1 VFCKKYEVE
10 LAEAIKILIVDDDE
24 MYRHTFSLILTE
36 QGYDVTTAP
45 NGERGL
51 ELFKKGQF
59 SIVLV
64 DYRMPDMDGIEF
76 LKQAQSIDANADIVL
91 ITAFAS
97 IESAVEA
104 IKMGAFHYIDKP
116 TPADKLIALVQ
127 KIVEKQKLFS
137 PSAGSSLSLTFD
149 GVLLNIIGKSQRM
162 QEVFQLILKSAPTD
176 STVLLLGE
184 SGTGKELFAKAIHAA
199 SLRHDKP
206 FFTMDCSTL
215 VETLFESE
223 LFGHLKGSFTGAGA
237 TKHGAFELAHM
248 GTFFFDEIGNIPLS
262 IQAKILRAIQEK
274 EIRRVGGTQTIHV
287 DVRVI
292 AATNLDLQKAVTEGR
307 FREDLYYRLNV
318 IPIHLPA
325 LRDRKEDIP
334 LLVDHFIRLVNR
346 KRRKPTVEGISRDAL
361 DLMTEYQWPGNIR
374 ELQNVI
380 ERALVIEEKS
390 TIQPSSLPQHI
401 RDKNE
406 GKSSE
411 WESLVAIEKEHIK
424 KVLDSLKYNISQ
436 AARALGID
444 RKTLYDKIRKY
455 GL

>member
-1 VFCKKYEVE
+1 
-10 LAEAIKILIVDDDE
+10 LTEAIKILIVDDDE
-24 MYRHTFSLILTE
+24 MYRHTYSLILTE
-36 QGYDVTTAP
+36 QGYDVTTAS
-45 NGERGL
+45 NGGRGL
-51 ELFKKGQF
+51 ELFKKGSF

-76 LKQAQSIDANADIVL
+76 LKQAQALDPQADIVL

-97 IESAVEA
+97 IETAVEA

-116 TPADKLIALVQ
+116 APADKLIALVQ
-127 KIVEKQKLFS
+127 KIVEKQRRFS
-137 PSAGSSLSLTFD
+137 PAASSSLDLTFD
-149 GVLLNIIGKSQRM
+149 GAPLNIIGKSPRM
-162 QEVFQLILKSAPTD
+162 QEVFQIILKTAPTD

-199 SLRHDKP
+199 GLRREKP

-223 LFGHLKGSFTGAGA
+223 LFGHVKGSFTGATA

-262 IQAKILRAIQEK
+262 VQAKILRAIQEK

-292 AATNLDLQKAVTEGR
+292 AATNLDLQKAVNDGR

-318 IPIHLPA
+318 IPIHLPS
-325 LRDRKEDIP
+325 LRERREDIP

-346 KRRKPTVEGISRDAL
+346 KRRKPTVGGISREAL
-361 DLMTEYQWPGNIR
+361 DLLAEYHWPGNIR

-401 RDKNE
+401 RDKNL
-406 GKSSE
+406 KKISE
-411 WESLVAIEKEHIK
+411 RESLADVEKAHIK
-424 KVLDSLKYNISQ
+424 KVLESQQHNISQ
-436 AARALGID
+436 AARTLGID

-455 GL
+455 GLKGADES